1 MLHLI
6 LFYYFSIILV
16 YFMMIILFYSTY
28 YHCRYFI
35 LDISEVH
42 CIIIDIEII
51 NSNTEKPSKAE
62 TRKWGLRNK

>member
-51 NSNTEKPSKAE
+51 NVILKSHPKPKRE
-62 TRKWGLRNK
+62 NGD